1 MSDYE
6 IKLLEPTSYDTRLI
20 DRHIAEGRID
30 QNDVKKRLDSLPD
43 LADEGEEFTVVL
55 GEDEEGASK

>member
-20 DRHIAEGRID
+20 ERHIAEGRID
-30 QNDVKKRLDSLPD
+30 QNDVKNRLDSLPD
-43 LADEGEEFTVVL
+43 LASESEDFTVVL